1 MQIEAGNNRL
11 EMQSMNNNSLVEE
24 LDKLLAKLRMP
35 PEVFPFS
42 LCTFVKE
49 TLCLCYMAYL
59 SKLWFLIWFS
69 PLKCSMQLVLWG
81 VHLMNQACLTTWN
94 LVSG

>member
-42 LCTFVKE
+42 LCTSVKKNF
-49 TLCLCYMAYL
+49 M
-59 SKLWFLIWFS
+59 
-69 PLKCSMQLVLWG
+69 
-81 VHLMNQACLTTWN
+81 LM
-94 LVSG
+94 